1 MGCANGSIRARP
13 SKAMATRSRA
23 CARCRA
29 AGARRS
35 TLAAKSEFLDET
47 LGKEFLKIFLAIKN
61 QECARFS
68 AEVSELD
75 YAWYLRS

>member
-1 MGCANGSIRARP
+1 M
-13 SKAMATRSRA
+13 
-23 CARCRA
+23 
-29 AGARRS
+29 
-35 TLAAKSEFLDET
+35 
-47 LGKEFLKIFLAIKN
+47 KIFLAIKL